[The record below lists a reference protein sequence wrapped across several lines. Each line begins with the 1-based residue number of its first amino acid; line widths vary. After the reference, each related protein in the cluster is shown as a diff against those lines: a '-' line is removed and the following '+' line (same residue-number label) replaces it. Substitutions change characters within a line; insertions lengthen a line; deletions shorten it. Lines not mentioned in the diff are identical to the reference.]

1 MGNQISHTPNQIL
14 NVETYFN
21 DLVGY
26 DFDKSLGGTR
36 FLKVAKARKSNGYC
50 VLKIFQIVDVSLQYR
65 EYKNQIE
72 EIFLTL
78 RGKDASTSSCLALK
92 NCLPFQIVP
101 RNDRSIILTRPYIKD
116 NLFDRLQTRP
126 YLTRIEKKWIAF
138 QLLNALKQIHQYDIK
153 HGDLKIE
160 NILLTS
166 YNWIFLS
173 DFASFKPTYFAY
185 EDPAEYYYYFNASQ
199 RNVCYLAPERFFDQ
213 TRTKN
218 DLNNDT
224 FSASFGKC
232 GNPSMDIFS
241 LGCIL
246 TELFT
251 EQPLFT
257 LTQMLDY
264 RTNKYDP
271 MTIINKINDEDI
283 RNMVANMITHDPLK
297 RRSADEYLEM
307 QQGKAFPSCF
317 YTFLL
322 PYIRD
327 ILNEFSPDY
336 VIYKIHHDFKLILTN
351 LLIDT
356 NTKTVENQMETE
368 IEKKSESSEYL
379 LILLS
384 LVLSSMRKLK
394 HLHSGLVAL
403 ELLRLM
409 IPLVDDQIILDRILP
424 YVNFMLHDK
433 FHRIRADAIRT
444 LVFAISSVKEINQ
457 ENADLFSEY
466 LFPTLSTSPSQDDC
480 FVRSNLAKYLSTLAE
495 HSLRF
500 LEKTYLIEERNP
512 TANNDYFKHYE
523 EELKDVQTWMH
534 SKFSDLMQVEGD
546 DQNGQLAEAV
556 CRSDLIRLCTFFGKR
571 KTIEIIC
578 SHLTTCLS
586 KPNWRLRAT
595 LFDSLVTV
603 ASYIGLESGELIEPL
618 LTAGLNDEEEF
629 VVHRVLKTLACLVRL
644 SLLKRKLI
652 DRYLKEVAPLVCHPN
667 LWLRLGVI
675 EFINSIC
682 EKSHLADV
690 HAFVLPVIEKYFKFP
705 IIQVDNA
712 NVLYNALIEP
722 LSRELFEYVQ
732 KIQANEN
739 LFGYLTDRSN
749 VRRMTGTGLKPAYVE
764 PTDAMISET
773 FTRLIEYGMKEEDE
787 DKIIALKSFFKHV
800 TQNKINSS
808 LTTETTS
815 RPGTINI
822 KIPPGQRY
830 DLSIRVNQNNLNNN
844 LDQNFVYNSE
854 WLEMYGPTVRDT
866 NVQQESLP
874 LKTKNENIPNEFH
887 DESLTM
893 DTYSYPSPSNENI
906 TQHRVIHH
914 RDSSI
919 ENKRT
924 GLRLE
929 CVIKQNNII
938 AKHVAIYREDCQRER
953 LLRRSVPTSVFDVS
967 ETNFLSPQ
975 GTLINHIHVHNDKI
989 TKLAA
994 SLVSPLSNHTQFFAT
1009 GDAKGSIRLW
1019 DVNRIKKALIYR
1031 PAQAFR
1037 GTTSAVRGLAFT
1049 SDNNLRLA
1057 SIHENGQLNVY
1068 SAESNSS
1075 NSRNPE
1081 YSVELKTSDVG
1092 VPVDLKYF
1100 NTGSQDILAFAT
1112 SQGLIVGID
1121 TRCPMPVFR
1130 LKNDL
1135 NHRLITSFEVDELQS
1150 WLAVG
1155 TGSGFI
1161 DVWDLRFQ
1169 LCIQGMLHPTGARVI
1184 SLLRNQDQP
1193 SSLISSF
1200 QGNNEVAIW
1209 DIDKPQT
1216 RQKVFWPSA
1225 TTVLSQQRATVNSI
1239 MSMHLWKNNNS
1250 TSLLCAGTDMR
1261 IRNWNLTRPTT
1272 SHIVCRGPADKD
1284 KYTAVYELKKV
1295 DGIEVTVERYCE
1307 QTNTSTPPTVQSNST
1322 TTTTSTT
1329 TTEIRTTKSST
1340 NILPAHTDTITG
1352 MQIVMSK
1359 EPHTPYLVTVS
1370 CDSVVKIWK

>member
-1 MGNQISHTPNQIL
+1 LFS
-14 NVETYFN
+14 
-21 DLVGY
+21 
-26 DFDKSLGGTR
+26 SLGSTR
-36 FLKVAKARKSNGYC
+36 FLKVAKARKGNGYC
-50 VLKIFQIVDVSLQYR
+50 VLKIFQTSTDPSLQYR
-65 EYKNQIE
+65 EYKSQIDGMYSTIYSFCFNIFNLFFHSK
-72 EIFLTL
+72 EIYSTL
-78 RGKDASTSSCLALK
+78 RGKDAITSSCLALK

-101 RNDRSIILTRPYIKD
+101 KNDRSIIVSRPYIKD

-138 QLLNALKQIHQYDIK
+138 QLLNALKQIHQINIA

-173 DFASFKPTYFAY
+173 DFASFKPTFFTY
-185 EDPAEYYYYFNASQ
+185 EDSAEYYYYFNASQ
-199 RNVCYLAPERFFDQ
+199 RNICYLAPERFFDQ
-213 TRTKN
+213 TRPKN
-218 DLNNDT
+218 DVNNDT
-224 FSASFGKC
+224 FSASFGKL

-257 LTQMLDY
+257 LAQMHEY

-271 MTIINKINDEDI
+271 MIVINKIADEDI
-283 RNMVANMITHDPLK
+283 RNMVASMITQDPLK

-307 QQGKAFPSCF
+307 QQDKAFPSCF

-322 PYIRD
+322 PYVRD

-336 VIYKIHHDFKLILTN
+336 VIYKLHHDFKLILTH

-356 NTKTVENQMETE
+356 NNTTKSTDDNQIEMNQEN
-368 IEKKSESSEYL
+368 KSESSECL

-384 LVLSSMRKLK
+384 LALSSMRKLK

-409 IPLVDDQIILDRILP
+409 IPLIDDQIILDRILP

-433 FHRIRADAIRT
+433 HHRIRADAIRT
-444 LVFAISSVKEINQ
+444 LVFAISSVKNINQ

-466 LFPTLSTSPSQDDC
+466 LFPTLSTSPNQTDC
-480 FVRSNLAKYLSTLAE
+480 YVRSNLAKYLSILAE
-495 HSLRF
+495 HSSKF
-500 LEKTYLIEERNP
+500 LERTYLIEGQNQA
-512 TANNDYFKHYE
+512 TNNDYFKHYE
-523 EELKDVQTWMH
+523 DELREVQSWMGD
-534 SKFSDLMQVEGD
+534 KFSELIQGEGD
-546 DQNGQLAEAV
+546 DQNGQLAEAL

-578 SHLTTCLS
+578 GHLTTCLS

-644 SLLKRKLI
+644 SLLKRKSI
-652 DRYLKEVAPLVCHPN
+652 YRYLQEVAPLVCHPN

-682 EKSHLADV
+682 TSSHLAYV

-705 IIQVDNA
+705 IIQVDDA
-712 NVLYNALIEP
+712 NVLYNALTEP
-722 LSRELFEYVQ
+722 LSRDLFEYVQ
-732 KIQANEN
+732 KIQPNEN
-739 LFGYLTDRSN
+739 LFRYLIDRSN
-749 VRRMTGTGLKPAYVE
+749 IRQMTGTGLKPAYVE
-764 PTDAMISET
+764 PTDTTIADAFS
-773 FTRLIEYGMKEEDE
+773 RLTECGMKEEDE
-787 DKIIALKSFFKHV
+787 DKIIALKSFFKQV

-808 LTTETTS
+808 VTTETTS
-815 RPGTINI
+815 RPGMINI
-822 KIPPGQRY
+822 KVPPGQSF
-830 DLSIRVNQNNLNNN
+830 DLSIRINQTNSISNN

-854 WLEMYGPTVRDT
+854 WLEMYGPSVRDGNT
-866 NVQQESLP
+866 RQETLP
-874 LKTKNENIPNEFH
+874 LRTRNENIPNEQH
-887 DESLTM
+887 DETSMM
-893 DTYSYPSPSNENI
+893 DTISYPSPSNENI
-906 TQHRVIHH
+906 TQHREIRH
-914 RDSSI
+914 RDSPLD
-919 ENKRT
+919 NKRT
-924 GLRLE
+924 GLRLQ
-929 CVIKQNNII
+929 CVIEQNSLID
-938 AKHVAIYREDCQRER
+938 KHVAIYREDCQRDK
-953 LLRRSVPTSVFDVS
+953 LKKRSVPTSVFEMS
-967 ETNFLSPQ
+967 EPNFLSPQ
-975 GTLINHIHVHNDKI
+975 GTLVGHIHVHNEKI
-989 TKLAA
+989 TKLAS
-994 SLVSPLSNHTQFFAT
+994 SLVSPLSNYTQFFAT

-1019 DVNRIKKALIYR
+1019 DVNKIKKALIFR
-1031 PAQAFR
+1031 PAHAIR
-1037 GTTSAVRGLAFT
+1037 GSISPVRGLVFT
-1049 SDNNLRLA
+1049 SDNSLRLA
-1057 SIHENGQLNVY
+1057 SIHEDGQLNVY
-1068 SAESNSS
+1068 AADGQSTNS
-1075 NSRNPE
+1075 
-1081 YSVELKTSDVG
+1081 LKLNVNDVG

-1121 TRCPMPVFR
+1121 TRCPTAIFR

-1169 LCIQGMLHPTGARVI
+1169 LCIQGMKHLTGARVI
-1184 SLLRNQDQP
+1184 SLLRHQDQP

-1209 DIDKPQT
+1209 TIDKPDS
-1216 RQKVFWPSA
+1216 RQKVFWPSPA
-1225 TTVLSQQRATVNSI
+1225 PPLSQKTVRLLILSLISKIFICFYFSSYIPIRFIRCIYGKITTVHHYFVLVLI
-1239 MSMHLWKNNNS
+1239 
-1250 TSLLCAGTDMR
+1250 C
-1261 IRNWNLTRPTT
+1261 
-1272 SHIVCRGPADKD
+1272 
-1284 KYTAVYELKKV
+1284 VYEI
-1295 DGIEVTVERYCE
+1295 GI
-1307 QTNTSTPPTVQSNST
+1307 
-1322 TTTTSTT
+1322 
-1329 TTEIRTTKSST
+1329 
-1340 NILPAHTDTITG
+1340 
-1352 MQIVMSK
+1352 
-1359 EPHTPYLVTVS
+1359 
-1370 CDSVVKIWK
+1370 